1 MQTLSG
7 VNLIFSGSLPRP
19 KPRGV
24 KVVLQFD
31 PGYPLG
37 CNVHLSCGPPLPTPH
52 QPFSEWNEWPK
63 HANKPTSIATARGAQ
78 LWGKLAPPRR
88 KKTRTWIAYVSPSQ
102 NCTQSRVIA
111 QIKACCHVLARQLLG
126 TQLTTA
132 LITETPSSTPQR
144 RCAQVNPLINS

>member
-88 KKTRTWIAYVSPSQ
+88 KKNTYLDCICVPLPKLYSVEGDSS
-102 NCTQSRVIA
+102 NKGMLSRSCQA
-111 QIKACCHVLARQLLG
+111 AAWY
-126 TQLTTA
+126 A
-132 LITETPSSTPQR
+132 ANNSTHH
-144 RCAQVNPLINS
+144 